1 MCAPALPA
9 PLGTGSLRAGVSSAS
24 QPVDPVPGQAE
35 ERGHERDR
43 RQDHDQHDRGDR
55 HSCGRHGRDAG
66 DREAENR
73 DDHGPAGKDHGPAG
87 GGDRA
92 GRRLLDRQAVTEVPS
107 VPGDEEQGVVDPYP
121 EADHAREDRR
131 PAGNVHEIGE
141 EPHRADS
148 DGDAEERDADRQAHG
163 DDRAEREQEDDRR
176 DEEADHLA
184 GVRLPRLEG
193 REEIAARL
201 DLQC

>member
-1 MCAPALPA
+1 MPC
-9 PLGTGSLRAGVSSAS
+9 
-24 QPVDPVPGQAE
+24 QAQE
-35 ERGHERDR
+35 CRQQCDR
-43 RQDHDQHDRGDR
+43 RQDHDQHDGGDR
-55 HSCGRHGRDAG
+55 HPRGRHGRDAG

-73 DDHGPAGKDHGPAG
+73 DDHGAACEDDGLAG

-92 GRRLLDRQAVTEVPS
+92 GRRLFDRQAVGEVAP
-107 VPGDEEQGVVDPYP
+107 VAGDEEQRVVDPDSQ
-121 EADHAREDRR
+121 ADHAREDGC

-163 DDRAEREQEDDRR
+163 DDRAERKQEDDRR

-184 GVRLPRLEG
+184 DVRLP
-193 REEIAARL
+193 
-201 DLQC
+201 